1 MYNNPTGVRSLKEKT
16 APDKSAVEQ
25 IGLPE
30 RRIRQVP
37 AVERAVAI
45 LRLLGRSDQPMG
57 VNHVARALKLIPSTC
72 LHILRILVDEE
83 LVAFDPVT
91 KHYRLDVGILPL
103 ARGVMRR
110 NHFNELIQPSLD
122 EVAERFGVTT
132 VGVQVTAARHMV
144 VVAISRAEQ
153 PFRLQVDIG
162 SRFPALLSATGR
174 CFAAF
179 GGQSWDEL
187 EKQFKTLR
195 WENPPS
201 FDAWRTEVQRVREL
215 GYSIDEGAYIR
226 GVTVVS
232 MPVFSA
238 HDAMS
243 HAIVAVG
250 VEAQLKDDVLKE
262 MIGDMR
268 HAATLATGQLGG
280 EAERVSVESRQAR
293 KG

>member
-1 MYNNPTGVRSLKEKT
+1 MKAKPTPAETVAEPVG
-16 APDKSAVEQ
+16 P
-25 IGLPE
+25 PE
-30 RRIRQVP
+30 RRVRQVP

-57 VNHVARALKLIPSTC
+57 VNQVARTLKLIPSTC

-110 NHFNELIQPSLD
+110 NRFNELIQPSLD
-122 EVAERFGVTT
+122 QVAERFGVTA

-201 FDAWRTEVQRVREL
+201 FDAWRSEVQRVREL
-215 GYSIDEGAYIR
+215 GYSMDEGAYIQ

-238 HDAMS
+238 REAMS

-250 VEAQLKDDVLKE
+250 VEAQLKDDMLKS
-262 MIGDMR
+262 MIEDMR
-268 HAATLATGQLGG
+268 QAAEFASGQLGG
-280 EAERVSVESRQAR
+280 DAEHVSVAMRQTR
-293 KG
+293 KV

>member
-1 MYNNPTGVRSLKEKT
+1 LKAKP
-16 APDKSAVEQ
+16 APAETVVEP
-25 IGLPE
+25 ISPPE
-30 RRIRQVP
+30 RRVRQVP

-57 VNHVARALKLIPSTC
+57 VNQVARTLKLIPSTC

-110 NHFNELIQPSLD
+110 NRFNELIQPSLD
-122 EVAERFGVTT
+122 QVAERFGVTA

-201 FDAWRTEVQRVREL
+201 FDAWRAEVQRVREL
-215 GYSIDEGAYIR
+215 GYSMDEGAYIR

-238 HDAMS
+238 REAMS

-250 VEAQLKDDVLKE
+250 VEAQLKDDMLKS
-262 MIGDMR
+262 MIDDM
-268 HAATLATGQLGG
+268 HQAAEFASGQLGG
-280 EAERVSVESRQAR
+280 DTEQVPTNRQAKPR
-293 KG
+293 LPGLHQGNEA